1 MCVNFMCSVIVIA
14 PIDVYFV
21 LFVVCL
27 QIGQPELPEGRMEK
41 TGKFLVSFYYIWW
54 KKYFL
59 FHVATKKSELWGCC
73 QLFG

>member
-41 TGKFLVSFYYIWW
+41 TGKFLVSFYYI
-54 KKYFL
+54 
-59 FHVATKKSELWGCC
+59 
-73 QLFG
+73 